1 MPWFLSEPGHFR
13 FGPHGRAKNVTL
25 VGLTGWR
32 TVAVNLEIMARKNT
46 STAAAKAKKTAAP
59 AASNKAKNATPTK
72 TAAPAVA
79 DKTKKAA
86 PAAPKTDDSFIVKSY
101 KIDLRAAESGLDPV
115 LGRVPTI
122 SVFDNK
128 KAETANRYHGILCFH
143 DEYKDVKKAGKDNKT
158 FSLHYHISKF
168 SLVCEV
174 LDVYLPSGD
183 LECYV
188 EGDGGLRY
196 PAAKVAK
203 AKKK

>member
-1 MPWFLSEPGHFR
+1 MPWFATEPGHFP
-13 FGPHGRAKNVTL
+13 FGLREWAENVTS
-25 VGLTGWR
+25 VALTRRW
-32 TVAVNLEIMARKNT
+32 TVAVNLGIMARKNT
-46 STAAAKAKKTAAP
+46 STAAAKA
-59 AASNKAKNATPTK
+59 
-72 TAAPAVA
+72 AAPAVA
-79 DKTKKAA
+79 DKAKKTA
-86 PAAPKTDDSFIVKSY
+86 PVSARTDDSFIVKSY
-101 KIDLRAAESGLDPV
+101 KIDLRAAESGLDAA

-128 KAETANRYHGILCFH
+128 KAETANRYHGILFFH
-143 DEYKDVKKAGKDNKT
+143 DEYKNVKRAGKNNKA

-196 PAAKVAK
+196 PAAK

>member
-1 MPWFLSEPGHFR
+1 MPWFATEPGHFP
-13 FGPHGRAKNVTL
+13 FGLREWAENVTS
-25 VGLTGWR
+25 VALTRRW
-32 TVAVNLEIMARKNT
+32 TVAVNLGIMARKNT
-46 STAAAKAKKTAAP
+46 STAAAKAKKTAVPAAAEKIKKAAP
-59 AASNKAKNATPTK
+59 AKA
-72 TAAPAVA
+72 AAPAVA
-79 DKTKKAA
+79 DKAKKTA
-86 PAAPKTDDSFIVKSY
+86 PVSARTDDSFIVKSY
-101 KIDLRAAESGLDPV
+101 KIDLRAAESGLDAA

-128 KAETANRYHGILCFH
+128 KAETANRYHGILFFH
-143 DEYKDVKKAGKDNKT
+143 DEYKNVKRAGKNNKA

-196 PAAKVAK
+196 PAAK